1 MTKNYLYGIEHLHT
15 MFNATTVAFD
25 CETTGLQPV
34 FGGLRLLQLAA
45 LDRTPVVIDCWDLT
59 DEDWIDLEEFFS
71 VKRYWIAHNAVFDL
85 GWLQEHE
92 LYPEGEVLCTMLA
105 SRILTNGLPNVK
117 HGLQHVVKRYL
128 KLDISKEEQK
138 SDWSGDLTPSQLEY
152 AAYDV
157 YLLTQLDGPI
167 NQRMAVGNLHKAWF
181 LECAALPSMAQLW
194 RTGLPFNLESLQGLH
209 ADLAKDHVRLG
220 DAFIET
226 LDKALPASKKL
237 PRDPDGSFNLRSK
250 AEGSVRAGTKKEA
263 GFNLNSPKQLLDIFT
278 TLLDRQPV
286 NSEGKPSASRSALRE
301 YAADHPVVAEYL
313 AWKRVEKRRQMVEA
327 LIKHFDSSGFI
338 KASYMQLGADTGRM
352 SCVSGDT
359 ILITSRG
366 NFTFEEYLP
375 QEGDLVLTHKGRWMP
390 VKRKLYRGVEPVFEV
405 VTAEGGMLCCTSDH
419 KLWTGSEWVRICDLF
434 VGASLGLFEEVGSAA
449 GKHRSCASRVSER
462 TTSHCLQSGG
472 DARNKPPECYAGFER
487 AAVTG
492 EKKGGKSSSVIAG
505 ESRSPKPYEGQE
517 WFPAPQLHRECGG
530 FQRLLDGTGREREAG
545 VPASFGDGT
554 SLRPGDF
561 ASSSGRASYRWEH
574 EEQHAGQ
581 LSLGDKEG
589 SCGFTHTTTVVES
602 IKPVGPMGVWDI
614 EVEGDHSYALYGFLS
629 HNCIGPNLQQIPR
642 DPRFRACVKAPAG
655 WKLVVADYAQMELRL
670 AANEAQDELM
680 IRAFQEGLDLHTVT
694 AMQIYG
700 VTEDEVTK
708 DMRQVSKSAN
718 FGLLYGSGARGLRN
732 YAAGMGI
739 QMDLLEA
746 GEIRAKFHASYKGIS
761 RWQRENAAQA
771 NRPSNDAAIRIR
783 ESGLRRFLPGDY
795 NSLTVRCNTPIQG
808 AGAAV
813 LKRTLGKLWPLLKAD
828 GEEVVRLAGVVHD
841 ECLLLVREEHAET
854 WRCQLEAVMEEAEA
868 EWLGPVPALAEAKV
882 ADSWVDA
889 K

>member
-92 LYPEGEVLCTMLA
+92 LHPEGQVLCTMLA
-105 SRILTNGLPNVK
+105 SRILTNGLPNLK

-128 KLDISKEEQK
+128 KLEISKEEQK
-138 SDWSGDLTPSQLEY
+138 SDWSADLTPSQLEY

-157 YLLTQLDGPI
+157 YLLTQLDGHI
-167 NQRMAVGNLHKAWF
+167 NQRMAEGNLHKAWF
-181 LECAALPSMAQLW
+181 LECAALPTMAQLW
-194 RTGLPFNLESLQGLH
+194 RTGLPFDKQALEELH
-209 ADLAKDHVRLG
+209 EDLAKDHVRLG

-226 LDKALPASKKL
+226 LDEALPAYKKL
-237 PRDPDGSFNLRSK
+237 PRDPDGTFNLRSK
-250 AEGSVRAGTKKEA
+250 PEGSIRAGTKKEA

-286 NSEGKPSASRSALRE
+286 DNNGKPSASRAALRE
-301 YAADHPVVAEYL
+301 YAGDHKVVAEYL

-327 LIKHFDSSGFI
+327 LLKHLASNGFI

-352 SCVSGDT
+352 SC
-359 ILITSRG
+359 
-366 NFTFEEYLP
+366 
-375 QEGDLVLTHKGRWMP
+375 
-390 VKRKLYRGVEPVFEV
+390 
-405 VTAEGGMLCCTSDH
+405 
-419 KLWTGSEWVRICDLF
+419 
-434 VGASLGLFEEVGSAA
+434 
-449 GKHRSCASRVSER
+449 
-462 TTSHCLQSGG
+462 
-472 DARNKPPECYAGFER
+472 
-487 AAVTG
+487 
-492 EKKGGKSSSVIAG
+492 
-505 ESRSPKPYEGQE
+505 
-517 WFPAPQLHRECGG
+517 
-530 FQRLLDGTGREREAG
+530 
-545 VPASFGDGT
+545 
-554 SLRPGDF
+554 
-561 ASSSGRASYRWEH
+561 
-574 EEQHAGQ
+574 
-581 LSLGDKEG
+581 
-589 SCGFTHTTTVVES
+589 
-602 IKPVGPMGVWDI
+602 
-614 EVEGDHSYALYGFLS
+614 
-629 HNCIGPNLQQIPR
+629 IGPNLQQIPR
-642 DPRFRACVKAPAG
+642 DSRFRACVKAPDG

-670 AANEAQDELM
+670 AAWEAQDELM
-680 IRAFQEGLDLHTVT
+680 IQAFQQGLDLHTVT

-708 DMRQVSKSAN
+708 DMRQISKSAN

-739 QMDLLEA
+739 RMDLFEA
-746 GEIRAKFHASYKGIS
+746 GEIRSKFHAAYKGIS

-771 NRPSNDAAIRIR
+771 NFNRTDAAIRIR
-783 ESGLRRFLPGDY
+783 NSGLRRFLPGDY

-828 GEEVVRLAGVVHD
+828 GEEVVRIAGVVHD
-841 ECLLLVREEHAET
+841 EVILFVREEHADV
-854 WRCQLEAVMEEAEA
+854 WCQQLAAIMQDAEA
-868 EWLGPVPALAEAKV
+868 EWLGDVPPLAEAKA

>member
-1 MTKNYLYGIEHLHT
+1 MTNKYLYGIEHLHT

-45 LDRTPVVIDCWDLT
+45 LDRTPVVIDCWDLS
-59 DEDWIDLEEFFS
+59 DEDWVDLEEFFS

-92 LYPEGEVLCTMLA
+92 LHPEGQVLCTMLA
-105 SRILTNGLPNVK
+105 SRILTNGLPNLK

-157 YLLTQLDGPI
+157 YLLTQLDGHI
-167 NQRMAVGNLHKAWF
+167 NQRMAEGNLHKAWF
-181 LECAALPSMAQLW
+181 LECAALPAMAQLW
-194 RTGLPFNLESLQGLH
+194 RTGLPFDKQALEELH
-209 ADLAKDHVRLG
+209 EDLAKDHVRLG

-226 LDKALPASKKL
+226 LDAALPARKKL
-237 PRDPDGSFNLRSK
+237 PRDPDGTFNLRSK
-250 AEGSVRAGTKKEA
+250 PEGSVRAGTKKEA

-286 NSEGKPSASRSALRE
+286 DNNGKPSASRAALRE
-301 YAADHPVVAEYL
+301 YAGDHKVVAEYL

-327 LIKHFDSSGFI
+327 LLKHLGSNGFI

-352 SCVSGDT
+352 SC
-359 ILITSRG
+359 
-366 NFTFEEYLP
+366 
-375 QEGDLVLTHKGRWMP
+375 
-390 VKRKLYRGVEPVFEV
+390 
-405 VTAEGGMLCCTSDH
+405 
-419 KLWTGSEWVRICDLF
+419 
-434 VGASLGLFEEVGSAA
+434 
-449 GKHRSCASRVSER
+449 
-462 TTSHCLQSGG
+462 
-472 DARNKPPECYAGFER
+472 
-487 AAVTG
+487 
-492 EKKGGKSSSVIAG
+492 
-505 ESRSPKPYEGQE
+505 
-517 WFPAPQLHRECGG
+517 
-530 FQRLLDGTGREREAG
+530 
-545 VPASFGDGT
+545 
-554 SLRPGDF
+554 
-561 ASSSGRASYRWEH
+561 
-574 EEQHAGQ
+574 
-581 LSLGDKEG
+581 
-589 SCGFTHTTTVVES
+589 
-602 IKPVGPMGVWDI
+602 
-614 EVEGDHSYALYGFLS
+614 
-629 HNCIGPNLQQIPR
+629 IGPNLQQIPR
-642 DPRFRACVKAPAG
+642 DSRFRACVKAPDG

-670 AANEAQDELM
+670 AAWEAQDELM
-680 IRAFQEGLDLHTVT
+680 IQAFQQGLDLHTVT

-700 VTEDEVTK
+700 VPEDEVTK

-746 GEIRAKFHASYKGIS
+746 GEIRSKFHAAYRGIS

-771 NRPSNDAAIRIR
+771 NLNRANAAIRIR
-783 ESGLRRFLPGDY
+783 NSGLRRFLPGDY
-795 NSLTVRCNTPIQG
+795 NSLTVRSNTPIQG

-828 GEEVVRLAGVVHD
+828 GEEVVRIAGVVHD
-841 ECLLLVREEHAET
+841 EVILFVREEHADIWCE
-854 WRCQLEAVMEEAEA
+854 QLAAIMQDAEA
-868 EWLGPVPALAEAKV
+868 EWLGDVPPLAEAKA